1 MEFILIG
8 IILIF
13 VMTYR
18 NSSGEGLY
26 KFVKESAT
34 VIYDQYAPYSYKTM
48 REKIKE
54 LGLEYSTRQYVIQ
67 IATFAGVAGII
78 GYLYFYNIM
87 MIILLLI
94 C

>member
-18 NSSGEGLY
+18 NSSGEGIY

-34 VIYDQYAPYSYKTM
+34 VLYDQYTPYSYKTM
-48 REKIKE
+48 RDKIKE
-54 LGLEYSTRQYVIQ
+54 LGLEYSARQYTIQ
-67 IATFAGVAGII
+67 IAMFAGIAGVI
-78 GYLYFYNIM
+78 GYLYFYN
-87 MIILLLI
+87 LI
-94 C
+94 EVVV